1 MQTIQMKYFL
11 IILSLALSTGTI
23 AQTTKRSV
31 ETAKPETTDPNG
43 IDPGITP
50 TPAPPPPP
58 IVFTFVEQMPSPSVD
73 ISSYISKNIH
83 YPDSAQKNGTQG
95 TVAVSFIVNEDGT
108 LSNVRAVRGIGSGC
122 DEEAVR
128 VIKSMPPWKPGK
140 QNGKNVK
147 VNYTQPV
154 RFFMH

>member
-1 MQTIQMKYFL
+1 MKYFL

-23 AQTTKRSV
+23 AQTTKRSI

-58 IVFTFVEQMPSPSVD
+58 MVFSFVEQMPSPTVD
-73 ISSYISKNIH
+73 VISYLTRNLN
-83 YPDSAQKNGTQG
+83 YPDSAKKNGIQG
-95 TVAVSFIVNEDGT
+95 MVLVSFIVNEDGT
-108 LSNVRAVRGIGSGC
+108 LSNIHTTRGIGFGC
-122 DEEAVR
+122 NEEAVR
-128 VIKSMPPWKPGK
+128 LVKNMPPWKPGK

-147 VNYTQPV
+147 VNFCQPV
-154 RFFMH
+154 RFVMH

>member
-1 MQTIQMKYFL
+1 MKYLL
-11 IILSLALSTGTI
+11 IILSLALATGAL
-23 AQTTKRSV
+23 AQTTKKQP
-31 ETAKPETTDPNG
+31 EKPINTAKSETTDPSG

-50 TPAPPPPP
+50 APAPTPPPV
-58 IVFTFVEQMPSPSVD
+58 VFTYVEQMPAPSVD
-73 ISSYISKNIH
+73 INSYISKNLR
-83 YPDSAQKNGTQG
+83 YPDSAQKNGIQG
-95 TVAVSFIVNEDGT
+95 MVAVSFIVNEDGT

-122 DEEAVR
+122 DEEAIR

-154 RFFMH
+154 RFIMR